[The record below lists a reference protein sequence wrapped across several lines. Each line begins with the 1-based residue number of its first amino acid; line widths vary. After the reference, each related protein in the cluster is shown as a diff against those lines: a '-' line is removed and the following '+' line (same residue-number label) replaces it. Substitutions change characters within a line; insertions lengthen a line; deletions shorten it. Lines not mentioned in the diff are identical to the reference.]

1 MPKGK
6 PSPQHLS
13 SRKVRA
19 FSIDTSVIEAA
30 SFAFDRGGFRLL
42 AAQLP
47 PWMELWISSVVHR
60 EVQAHR
66 MGSVD
71 RSLAEINSGIDNL
84 RRHAGGV
91 ISAARL
97 DWLTEA
103 RQLARAEFAKQFDKF
118 MGAYQGSLISF
129 DDVSQMEQL
138 FDRYFSG
145 RAPFGG
151 GKDKKH
157 EFPDAAALLSLEWTA
172 RQRDCSVIVVSRD
185 KGWHAFSEQSERL
198 YFVETLEELA
208 SFFTTNSPSAQ
219 ALRKDLLE
227 RLEDGSSHFSKA
239 VVRNVK
245 ASFDSIKWKIAPFR
259 CDSHNVELRVLE
271 VDMKDVDVVAD
282 VVGVWMTGQ
291 DERTAVVEIGAQVEA
306 VARIS
311 AVATSRWYSNRESSG
326 MTSFEQPQSV
336 ELRLAIELRG
346 EIGVCDPTELI
357 NGAEIRSEPITVRIQ
372 SIDFGGEVGVLPKPS
387 GFRNR
392 FDDFDDDLPF

>member
-6 PSPQHLS
+6 PSPLHLS

-84 RRHAGGV
+84 RRHAGAA
-91 ISAARL
+91 ISAAPL

-103 RQLARAEFAKQFDKF
+103 RQAARAEFAKQFDKF
-118 MGAYQGSLISF
+118 MASYQGSLISF
-129 DDVSQMEQL
+129 DDASQMEQM

-172 RQRDCSVIVVSRD
+172 RQRDCSVIVVSKD
-185 KGWHAFSEQSERL
+185 KGWQAFSEQSEHL

-219 ALRKDLLE
+219 ALRRDLLT
-227 RLEDGSSHFSKA
+227 RLEDQNSHFSRA

-245 ASFDSIKWKIAPFR
+245 DSFDSVKWKVVPFR
-259 CDSHNVELRVLE
+259 CESHDVELKVLD
-271 VDMKDVDVVAD
+271 VDMKDVGVVAD

-291 DERTAVVEIGAQVEA
+291 DERTAVVEIGAQVDA
-306 VARIS
+306 VVHVS
-311 AVATSRWYSNRESSG
+311 AVATSLWYSYRERSG
-326 MTSFEQPQSV
+326 ITSFEQPQSV

-346 EIGVCDPTELI
+346 EIGACDPTELI
-357 NGAEIRSEPITVRIQ
+357 TGAEIRSEPITVRIQ
-372 SIDFGGEVGVLPKPS
+372 SIDFGGEVGVLPRPRGLGNS
-387 GFRNR
+387 
-392 FDDFDDDLPF
+392 FDDLNDDIPF